1 MKKLIICYDTY
12 IAMRGDVLRYTIYGS
27 KIRRSERL
35 TLERNV
41 EIVTGSEKKKIV
53 RIHDIRFQGKR
64 SIDWRQ
70 VREYLKDYV
79 GAAFEIAE
87 TKDIIYIGS
96 DLPDEYTGSRY
107 TYKLMGTLAK
117 AKANAAQGIPELLE
131 MAVDKRF
138 LQNRDPR
145 HIRNAQY
152 GWYRYDVYFEL
163 PVYDEGGEIERYNRF
178 RATMLIRY
186 SADGKKYLYDI
197 INIKKETSNS
207 LSS

>member
-1 MKKLIICYDTY
+1 MCYNTY
-12 IAMRGDVLRYTIYGS
+12 NAMRGYRHTNFGS
-27 KIRRSERL
+27 KTRRSKL
-35 TLERNV
+35 HTLVRNV
-41 EIVTGSEKKKIV
+41 EIVTDSEKKKIV
-53 RIHDIRFQGKR
+53 RIYDIRFQGKR

-79 GAAFEIAE
+79 GEAYEIVE

-131 MAVDKRF
+131 TSDNKRF
-138 LQNRDPR
+138 WENRDER
-145 HIRNAQY
+145 HIRNARH
-152 GWYRYDVYFEL
+152 GWYRYDTCFEL
-163 PVYDEGGEIERYNRF
+163 PVYSDEGEVERYNRF
-178 RATMLIRY
+178 RATMLIRH
-186 SADGKKYLYDI
+186 SADGKKYLYDMLD
-197 INIKKETSNS
+197 IKKETSNP

>member
-1 MKKLIICYDTY
+1 
-12 IAMRGDVLRYTIYGS
+12 MRGYKFRHTIFDS
-27 KIRRSERL
+27 KIRRGERL
-35 TLERNV
+35 ILERNV
-41 EIVTGSEKKKIV
+41 EIVTGGDKKKIV
-53 RIHDIRFQGKR
+53 RIYDIRFQGKR

-70 VREYLKDYV
+70 VREYLKNYV
-79 GAAFEIAE
+79 GAVYEIAE

-117 AKANAAQGIPELLE
+117 AKANVAQGIPELLE
-131 MAVDKRF
+131 TAVNKRF
-138 LQNRDPR
+138 LENRDPR

-152 GWYRYDVYFEL
+152 GWYRYDAYFEL
-163 PVYDEGGEIERYNRF
+163 PVYDEDREIERYNCF
-178 RATMLIRY
+178 RATMLIRH

-197 INIKKETSNS
+197 LKIKKETSNP